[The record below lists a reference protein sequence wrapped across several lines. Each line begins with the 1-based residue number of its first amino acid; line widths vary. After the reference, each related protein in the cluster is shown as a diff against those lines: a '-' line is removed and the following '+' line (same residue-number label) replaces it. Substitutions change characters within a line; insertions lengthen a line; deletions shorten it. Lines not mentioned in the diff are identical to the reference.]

1 MIDAFVHA
9 DGFTHI
15 LAFLVL
21 LSRIGDVVSTRL
33 VTPTLRLEANP
44 IVRRLGWRFAA
55 STLLVAAIPYVMLEL
70 GVVVL
75 TTSLLVAGSNFSRG
89 WLVHALGEAEYEDL
103 LLRAASRGNRRVALG
118 FILAG
123 AAHVAAAGVVLMW
136 LSTPNQWGFYSGF
149 GVLSYGVVVA
159 IHGSLFVVR
168 LFRRVGR

>member
-1 MIDAFVHA
+1 
-9 DGFTHI
+9 
-15 LAFLVL
+15 
-21 LSRIGDVVSTRL
+21 VSTRL

-75 TTSLLVAGSNFSRG
+75 TTSLLVAGSSFSRG

-103 LLRAASRGNRRVALG
+103 LLRVASRGKRRVALG

-136 LSTPNQWGFYSGF
+136 LSTPYQWGYYSGL
-149 GVLSYGVVVA
+149 GVLFYGLVVA
-159 IHGSLFVVR
+159 IYGSLFVVR
-168 LFRRVGR
+168 LFRRAGR